1 MCMLLLKILTL
12 WYGAWNRSEN
22 TDGMLSYV
30 ITGPTHQS
38 PLPLNQSNFRNI
50 NSNMSS
56 QTTHKKK
63 APQPNSKLMLS
74 GVSRHRP
81 LQWQKFITAK
91 QARQRREQFDFD
103 FKPQQHTILS
113 DSVVTEL
120 LSVGRRHRNERE
132 REKKRKAEK
141 SAKQQLSHRMY

>member
-1 MCMLLLKILTL
+1 M
-12 WYGAWNRSEN
+12 N
-22 TDGMLSYV
+22 
-30 ITGPTHQS
+30 
-38 PLPLNQSNFRNI
+38 NQ
-50 NSNMSS
+50 
-56 QTTHKKK
+56 TAHTKK
-63 APQPNSKLMLS
+63 AKPNSKLMLS

-81 LQWQKFITAK
+81 RQWQKFITAK
-91 QARQRREQFDFD
+91 QARQQREQFDFD

-132 REKKRKAEK
+132 KKKRKAEK